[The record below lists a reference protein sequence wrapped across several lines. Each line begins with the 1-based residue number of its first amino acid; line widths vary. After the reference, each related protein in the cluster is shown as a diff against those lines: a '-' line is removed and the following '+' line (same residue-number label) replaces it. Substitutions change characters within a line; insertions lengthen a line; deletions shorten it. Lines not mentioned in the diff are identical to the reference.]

1 MFLICS
7 RNDSKFWAKE
17 MNKIGK
23 SPAVMVP
30 IAGGDKLKIHN
41 INSKIRIK
49 CSKDI
54 ASELSTLYQLCIK
67 HFTIHF
73 AYYYTETSV
82 FIK

>member
-1 MFLICS
+1 MFLVCS
-7 RNDSKFWAKE
+7 RHDSKFWAKE

-30 IAGGDKLKIHN
+30 IAGEDKLKIHN

-49 CSKDI
+49 CSKET
-54 ASELSTLYQLCIK
+54 ASELSTLYQLCIR
-67 HFTIHF
+67 HITIHF

-82 FIK
+82 FRK